1 MNTKQLIKHFG
12 SQRDAMAA
20 VDCRSHQLWYVWA
33 KNGIPQ
39 GRQAM
44 IALQTGGALS
54 VTKPRTV
61 DKQKKAA

>member
-1 MNTKQLIKHFG
+1 MT
-12 SQRDAMAA
+12 A